1 MRVVISGST
10 GLIGQALAASLLADG
25 HTVTRLVRR
34 EPRPATRD
42 GSGEARWDPHSCELD
57 PRVFDGADAVVGLA
71 GAGVGEHRWTDEYK
85 QEIRDSRVHGTTTL
99 ATAMAR
105 CERPPSVFVSA
116 SAIGY
121 YGDTGDTAVDERGA
135 PGHDFLA
142 DVCLAWEE
150 AAHPAALAG
159 IRVAHPRFG
168 LVVSAKG
175 GAFGRILPLAR
186 AGLGGRMGDGR
197 QYWSCVSLTD
207 AIAGLRHIIGVPSLV
222 GPVNVTGPEPITNR
236 QVTAII
242 GRALRRPTVCAVPGP
257 ALRLAVGEFAEGIL
271 MSQRVLPA
279 RLLESGFSFTHPT
292 TEAAIHSVL

>member
-25 HTVTRLVRR
+25 HKVTRLVRR
-34 EPRPATRD
+34 PPRPAAPD
-42 GSGEARWDPHSCELD
+42 GSAEAEWDPHSCELD
-57 PRVFDGADAVVGLA
+57 PRVLDGAEAVVGLA
-71 GAGVGEHRWTDEYK
+71 GAGVGDRRWTAEYK
-85 QEIRDSRVHGTTTL
+85 QEIRDSRVRGTNAL
-99 ATAMAR
+99 ATAIAR

-150 AAHPAALAG
+150 AAHPASLAG
-159 IRVAHPRFG
+159 VRVAHPRFG

-175 GAFGRILPLAR
+175 GAFGRLLPLAR

-207 AIAGLRHIIGVPSLV
+207 TVAGLRHIIGTPSLV
-222 GPVNVTGPEPITNR
+222 GPVNVTGPEPVTNR
-236 QVTAII
+236 QVTAIV
-242 GRALRRPTVCAVPGP
+242 GRALRRPTLCAMPGA
-257 ALRLAVGEFAEGIL
+257 ALRLAIGEFADGIL
-271 MSQRVLPA
+271 MSQRILPA
-279 RLLESGFSFTHPT
+279 RLIESGYSFAHPT